1 MSERLRLVVFTSGPL
16 SAVNRVFYERL
27 ARDPRLDL
35 AAIVVDG
42 YARARK
48 PLLARIARGVRQD
61 GGAWLW
67 FKAVATAQARGRR
80 AAVALFERLHAA
92 AREESYET
100 LARDTGVTV
109 HHVPDIHAEEA
120 LALVRAL
127 RPQLGVI
134 AGTRILR
141 DAVITIPE
149 YGTLNIHKRRVPDY
163 RGGGPV
169 GYWEVLAG
177 ESSIGVTI
185 HYATAQLDAGDV
197 MAEASIPIEE
207 CDTLASL
214 RIKADLV
221 GAQLYHEAIRKVAGG
236 ERQGRPQDPRLGRTY
251 RAPSEYRVWRLERQL
266 RRRAMRRMPALGA
279 RPGALTRARLLLQ
292 YALVSPLLLS
302 IRGRLARQRR
312 LPVCVLFYHLV
323 SNRPLNHMCLP
334 LEEFVGQ
341 MQFLRRY
348 HRLVSLEEAAGRLQ
362 ESGGAEVAVAIT
374 FDDGYRDNTW
384 AIEYLR
390 YFGLPAAFFV
400 SIGHVRDGSPFEH
413 DLQRGFTEASPMQLA
428 DVRRLAAEGFLVG
441 SHTIHHED
449 LGALDPAAAERVL
462 AESRRLIGE
471 ATGTPPEHFS
481 FPKGQRGTNIT
492 AEAFAAATHHYR
504 HVYSA
509 YGGYNFPGGSARHL
523 LRLGSPADVVD
534 LAATLAGYTGLREC
548 LAGNAWG
555 LKSAA
560 LAPYLATPTDT
571 LPLGQVSVRGEQ

>member
-27 ARDPRLDL
+27 ARDPRLEL
-35 AAIVVDG
+35 AGIVVDG
-42 YARARK
+42 YARPRK
-48 PLLARIARGVRQD
+48 PLLARIRRGVQQD
-61 GGAWLW
+61 GWAWLW
-67 FKAVATAQARGRR
+67 FKAVVTAEVLGRR
-80 AAVALFERLHAA
+80 AALGLFERLHPAA
-92 AREESYET
+92 GEVSYES
-100 LARDTGVTV
+100 LSRDTGIPV

-120 LALVRAL
+120 LALVRGL

-134 AGTRILR
+134 AGTRILHET
-141 DAVITIPE
+141 VIGIPE
-149 YGTLNIHKRRVPDY
+149 LGTLNIHKRKVPDY

-185 HYATAQLDAGDV
+185 HYATTQVDEGDV

-221 GAQLYHEAIRKVAGG
+221 GAQRYHEAILKVAGG

-251 RAPSEYRVWRLERQL
+251 RAPSEYRVWRLERKL
-266 RRRAMRRMPALGA
+266 RQGAMRRMPALGA

-292 YALVSPLLLS
+292 YTLLSPLLLS

-334 LEEFVGQ
+334 LEEFVRQ
-341 MQFLRRY
+341 VQFLRRY
-348 HRLVSLEEAAGRLQ
+348 YRLVSLDEAAGRLQ
-362 ESGGAEVAVAIT
+362 EPGGEIAVAIT

-384 AIEYLR
+384 AIEFLR

-413 DLQRGFTEASPMQLA
+413 DLVRGFTEASPMQLA
-428 DVRRLAAEGFLVG
+428 DLKRLAADGFVVG
-441 SHTIHHED
+441 SHAIHHEN
-449 LGALDPAAAERVL
+449 LGALEPAAAERVL

-471 ATGTPPEHFS
+471 ATGSPPDHFS

-492 AEAFAAATHHYR
+492 AGAFAAATRHYR

-509 YGGYNFPGGSARHL
+509 YGGYNFPGQAVRHMV
-523 LRLGSPADVVD
+523 RLGNPADVLD
-534 LAATLAGYTGLREC
+534 LAATLDGYTGLRQC

-560 LAPYLATPTDT
+560 LAPYVAAAGDAS
-571 LPLGQVSVRGEQ
+571 PLGQVSVQGEP